1 MIEKWY
7 RGHQGDKNAFDNF
20 GIIWLSDDPDYAQL
34 YADEYSDGVVSTFYI
49 DMDKVNELDWYDDE
63 DFDPYD
69 PDMSLVKEYMEEQG
83 GNAYRFGLG
92 DGTTV
97 LALLSEEP
105 IVNVERYIN
114 ENKKHKFM
122 SKIMITENKLNE
134 IISESV
140 NNVLNED
147 AFAKERVISN
157 THNVFNNIEVGI
169 NMLKQNYFEN
179 LSLREC
185 NDILE
190 GSKMFFNLLYY
201 MLKRQKA
208 IQKRL

>member
-7 RGHQGDKNAFDNF
+7 RGHEGSKNATDNF
-20 GIIWLSDDPDYAQL
+20 GIIWLADDPEYAQL
-34 YADEYSDGVVSTFYI
+34 YADEYPNGIVSTFYI
-49 DMDKVNELDWYDDE
+49 DTDKVNELDWYGDDN
-63 DFDPYD
+63 FDPYD
-69 PDMSLVKEYMEEQG
+69 PDMSLIKEYMEEQG
-83 GNAYRFGLG
+83 GNAYTFGLN

-105 IVNVERYIN
+105 IVNVEQYIN

-122 SKIMITENKLNE
+122 SKLMISENKLKE

-140 NNVLNED
+140 VNILNED
-147 AFAKERVISN
+147 AFAKEHVISN
-157 THNVFNNIEVGI
+157 THDVFKNIEIGI

-185 NDILE
+185 NNILE
-190 GSKMFFNLLYY
+190 GSKTFFNLLYY